1 MPQPLARSVLHGQQV
16 ALAQQLTHSTIGFA
30 NPTLYG
36 LDRILPSAFR
46 DVQPPSQEVAVVY
59 TSKTSGRSF
68 LMTLNHDTSLTVTKG
83 YDDVTGMGAMSFDLA
98 HLLAQGRH

>member
-1 MPQPLARSVLHGQQV
+1 M
-16 ALAQQLTHSTIGFA
+16 
-30 NPTLYG
+30 
-36 LDRILPSAFR
+36 
-46 DVQPPSQEVAVVY
+46 QPPSQEVAVVY